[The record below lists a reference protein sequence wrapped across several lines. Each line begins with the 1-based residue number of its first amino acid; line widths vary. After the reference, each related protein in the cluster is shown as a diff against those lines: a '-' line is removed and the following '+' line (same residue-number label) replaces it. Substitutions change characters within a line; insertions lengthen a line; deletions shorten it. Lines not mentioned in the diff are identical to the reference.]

1 MKLIRWAVGG
11 CFVAICAI
19 FAISNRNLIELQF
32 WPLPYAVPVQT
43 GLAILLPVFFA
54 FLLGGLWVTFGKT
67 KMWTRA
73 RQSEK
78 KVERLETALQAME
91 DRLEEAEDQL
101 QNPAPSDPA
110 AAMPKPPTLPQ
121 LQNH

>member
-101 QNPAPSDPA
+101 QNPAPSDPTA
-110 AAMPKPPTLPQ
+110 TMPKPPALPQ

>member
-1 MKLIRWAVGG
+1 MKLIRWAVGA

-19 FAISNRNLIELQF
+19 FAISNRNLIELQL

-67 KMWTRA
+67 KLWARA
-73 RQSEK
+73 RQAEK
-78 KVERLETALQAME
+78 KVDRLETALLAME

-101 QNPAPSDPA
+101 QNPAPSDSTG
-110 AAMPKPPTLPQ
+110 AMPKPSALPQ